1 LNAWAARSCSN
12 LCSNTADFA
21 DVREWGGARVVT
33 DEATFAW
40 IFDVFVDEHNRGRG
54 LGTWL
59 VESIVEDLSVLNVG
73 LVYVPATSF
82 TAWKV
87 CRSLPNS
94 GIRPRAARPRSAG
107 DMNQRPQ
114 LVTPKRTMVPMFAHR
129 VLSVHDP

>member
-1 LNAWAARSCSN
+1 
-12 LCSNTADFA
+12 
-21 DVREWGGARVVT
+21 VRVVT

-54 LGTWL
+54 SGTWL
-59 VESIVEDLSVLNVG
+59 VDSIVEDLSVLNVG

-94 GIRPRAARPRSAG
+94 GIRPRAARPGSAG

-129 VLSVHDP
+129 VPVSS

>member
-1 LNAWAARSCSN
+1 MNAWAARSCSN

-87 CRSLPNS
+87 CRSLPKS

-129 VLSVHDP
+129 VPVSS